1 MRKTVDKIRID
12 FYREYRCGNSIRK
25 SMPFARGLAIVCGV
39 LCTVSVCVSSGF
51 FLMRKATLRDR
62 SAELDA
68 MLISEERIAGID
80 EYDRISDENAMLTEL
95 NKSISEHI
103 RPLAFSHQYRA
114 YSPDLFLRINRLC
127 GRDVTLVDISAED
140 YRFALVFMTDDA
152 SEISDLVKRI
162 RDESIFSSVDY
173 SGYTD
178 VSDRYEFTLICTLS
192 DQVGGDTDG

>member
-25 SMPFARGLAIVCGV
+25 SMPFVRGLAIVCGV

-51 FLMRKATLRDR
+51 FLMRKAALRDR

-68 MLISEERIAGID
+68 MLISEERVAGID
-80 EYDRISDENAMLTEL
+80 EYDRISDENAILTEL

-103 RPLAFSHQYRA
+103 RPLTFSQQYRA

-127 GRDVTLVDISAED
+127 GRNVTLVDISAED
-140 YRFALVFMTDDA
+140 YRFALVFTTNDA

-162 RDESIFSSVDY
+162 QDENIFSSVDY

-192 DQVGGDTDG
+192 DMAGGDTDG